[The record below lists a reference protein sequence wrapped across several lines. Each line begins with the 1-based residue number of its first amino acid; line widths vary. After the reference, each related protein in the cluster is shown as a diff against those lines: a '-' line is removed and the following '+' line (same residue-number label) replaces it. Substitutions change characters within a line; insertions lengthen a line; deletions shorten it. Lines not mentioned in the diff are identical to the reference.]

1 MALIWCIQVDNVEET
16 AAARHTKRLY
26 RTGLISKP
34 QAHME
39 LTALCLEDQ
48 RREAFDKRDEN
59 TVPDNA
65 TLDHIPQKGLHLK
78 KYTKTH
84 IEIRLD
90 LQM

>member
-1 MALIWCIQVDNVEET
+1 
-16 AAARHTKRLY
+16 
-26 RTGLISKP
+26 
-34 QAHME
+34 ME

-48 RREAFDKRDEN
+48 RREAFDKTDEN